1 MKGHVLLNAA
11 ISLILPLSLVGCS
24 KPKYEAYEV
33 VLEDAPGERFLFSA
47 GDASISSPI
56 FVDIAGREP
65 TLADKKYRMRV
76 EKRWV
81 AAHLP
86 NGAQFT
92 HYGSAECEVKPRKDE
107 FPGCEIIGFD
117 LPATNEKIEYL
128 FYVGHWPFE

>member
-1 MKGHVLLNAA
+1 MRRYLLPKAPVSAA
-11 ISLILPLSLVGCS
+11 LVLSLLGCGN
-24 KPKYEAYEV
+24 PRYEAYEV
-33 VLEDAPGERFLFSA
+33 VIEDAPGERFLFSA

-65 TLADKKYRMRV
+65 TLADKKYRMLV

-86 NGAQFT
+86 DGAQFT
-92 HYGSAECEVKPRKDE
+92 HYGSAECKVKPRKGE
-107 FPGCEIIGFD
+107 FPGCEIIGFE